1 MADEPKRG
9 VFGEFMHQF
18 NEVLKE
24 VIEASQGPAPGGGY
38 PRPRTGAPAMQPRL
52 EQPVV
57 SMPEQ
62 PAEPAR
68 KADSSTGEVRNN
80 IGESKEQRDERQH
93 QHRIA
98 HERAEQERKRKLAA
112 FNLQQDKFKHEQ
124 HKADTARGAK
134 KAEAGAT
141 AAARRYGKFLLAKP
155 QNVRD
160 AVMLAEIIGPCLALK
175 DRR

>member
-9 VFGEFMHQF
+9 VFGEFMRQF

-24 VIEASQGPAPGGGY
+24 VVEASQGPAPGGGF
-38 PRPRTGAPAMQPRL
+38 PRPRTGAPAMQ
-52 EQPVV
+52 QPTEPPVAAT
-57 SMPEQ
+57 PT
-62 PAEPAR
+62 PPEPAR
-68 KADSSTGEVRNN
+68 KLDSSTGEVRNN

-124 HKADTARGAK
+124 HKADAARGAK

-141 AAARRYGKFLLAKP
+141 AAARRYGKFLLAKR
-155 QNVRD
+155 QNIRD